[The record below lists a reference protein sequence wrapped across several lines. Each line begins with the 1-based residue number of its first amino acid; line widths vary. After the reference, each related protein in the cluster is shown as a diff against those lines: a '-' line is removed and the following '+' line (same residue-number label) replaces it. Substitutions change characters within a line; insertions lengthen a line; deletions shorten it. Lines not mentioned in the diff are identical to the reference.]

1 MLNKIASNYLEK
13 IAFWDTTKDI
23 ARNIPKGIADWGMIT
38 TEDTLIPAGRFGHK
52 LGARVMS
59 PFAAISSFWNKQYD
73 SNPLRNYGKAM
84 HSYIKGVDNWA
95 DKAYKDVAKGV
106 QLDRQTI
113 HNALPTTTA
122 AGAFARQFSEN
133 ATSAAVGYVLG
144 GTSSTAA
151 KAMATANGIKNKASR
166 TVAKYGVEMLDRFG
180 PDTVVE
186 HGIPWLDRKV
196 QKPLKPKITPTG
208 EYLLGLYGEDN
219 YVPKYF

>member
-23 ARNIPKGIADWGMIT
+23 ARNIPKGITDFALNT
-38 TEDTLIPAGRFGHK
+38 TQDTLIPAGRLGHK
-52 LGARVMS
+52 LGARVMA
-59 PFAAISSFWNKQYD
+59 PFAAIPSLWSKQYAH
-73 SNPLRNYGKAM
+73 NPLRNYGKAM
-84 HSYIKGVDNWA
+84 RSYVKGVDNWA

-113 HNALPTTTA
+113 HNALPTTTG

-151 KAMATANGIKNKASR
+151 TAMAAANGIKNKASR
-166 TVAKYGVEMLDRFG
+166 AAAKYGVEMLDRFG

-196 QKPLKPKITPTG
+196 QKPSKTKITPAG

>member
-23 ARNIPKGIADWGMIT
+23 VRNIPKGIADWGMIT

-52 LGARVMS
+52 LGARVMA
-59 PFAAISSFWNKQYD
+59 PFVAIPSLRSKQYAH
-73 SNPLRNYGKAM
+73 NPLRNYSKAM
-84 HSYIKGVDNWA
+84 RNYVKGVDNWA
-95 DKAYKDVAKGV
+95 DKTYKDVAKGV

-113 HNALPTTTA
+113 HNALPTTTG
-122 AGAFARQFSEN
+122 AGIFARQFSEN
-133 ATSAAVGYVLG
+133 ATSAVVGYLLG

-151 KAMATANGIKNKASR
+151 TAMAAANGIKNKASR
-166 TVAKYGVEMLDRFG
+166 TAAKYGVEMLDRFG

-196 QKPLKPKITPTG
+196 KKPLKPKLTPTG